1 MPTLLIHLNNE
12 EPVLGE
18 VENLPS
24 PLDQLIKIKNPRTR
38 DGKDLRYLQVN
49 VTEIILPMVRV
60 TFIEIVPG
68 DQEEQIIGFVRE

>member
-1 MPTLLIHLNNE
+1 MATILIHITNE

-18 VENLPS
+18 VENLPN
-24 PLDQLIKIKNPRTR
+24 PADQLIKIKNPRTR
-38 DGKDLRYLQVN
+38 DGKDLRYLQAN
-49 VTEIILPMVRV
+49 VTEIILPLQRI

>member
-1 MPTLLIHLNNE
+1 MPTLLVHISNE

-18 VENLPS
+18 VETLPS

-38 DGKDLRYLQVN
+38 DGKDLRYLQAN
-49 VTEIILPMVRV
+49 VTEMLLPVLRV

-68 DQEEQIIGFVRE
+68 DQEEEIIGFVRE